1 MLTIRHL
8 MKRSKEEKEK
18 ILLEIQKMGIV
29 AGCRH
34 FNLSKSVYY
43 DWARRYGAYGLN
55 GLEDRRHADFEA
67 ANKKLAKENELLKKL
82 LAEKEME
89 GRLKDELLKKKIAQW
104 NRGKKS

>member
-1 MLTIRHL
+1 MITIRQL

-34 FNLSKSVYY
+34 FGLSKSLYY
-43 DWARRYGAYGLN
+43 DWARRYSAFGID
-55 GLEDRRHADFEA
+55 GLEDRRRVDFEA